1 MKKKIAILG
10 STGSIGKT
18 LFNILLKEKK
28 NSELTLLTAHRSHK
42 ILLKQAEALNV
53 KNLILTNKKDYEI
66 LKEKTKN
73 TNIRVFNNF
82 NKLDKIFKKKI
93 DYVMS
98 SISGINGLEPTIKII
113 KFTKKIAI
121 ANKES
126 IICGWNLI
134 QAQLKKNKTEFIPVD
149 SEHFSI
155 WYGLKNL
162 KKNNLEK
169 VILTASGGPFYKTS
183 MDNLKKIKLSDA
195 LRHPNWNMGKKI
207 STDSAT
213 MINKV
218 FEVIEARKVFDIEYQ
233 KIKILIHPKSYIHA
247 ILKFN
252 NGLTNIIVHDTTMKV
267 PIFNTLFLNDN
278 RKLITNKININI
290 LNNLNLKNVNPTQF
304 PMTKLLNLLPN
315 NHSLFE
321 TVIVA
326 ANDKLVELFLNKKI
340 HFTDIQKNLFKII
353 KKKEFQKFKKKLPI
367 NIKDI
372 TNLNDYV
379 RLKIDENN
387 I

>member
-28 NSELTLLTAHRSHK
+28 NFELVLLTADKSHE
-42 ILLKQAEALNV
+42 ILIKQAKALNV
-53 KNLILTNKKDYEI
+53 KNLIITNKKSFEI
-66 LKEKTKN
+66 LKKKTKN
-73 TNIRVFNNF
+73 TKISIFNDYT
-82 NKLDKIFKKKI
+82 KLDKIFKKKI
-93 DYVMS
+93 HYVMS
-98 SISGINGLEPTIKII
+98 SISGIQGLEPTIKII

-134 QAQLKKNKTEFIPVD
+134 QSQLKKYKTEFIPVD

-155 WYGLKNL
+155 WYGLKNF
-162 KKNNLEK
+162 KSTTLEE
-169 VILTASGGPFYKTS
+169 VILTASGGPFYKTPLS
-183 MDNLKKIKLSDA
+183 KFKNIKVSDA
-195 LRHPNWNMGKKI
+195 LNHPNWKMGKKI

-218 FEVIEARKVFDIEYQ
+218 YEVMEAKKVFNIDYK
-233 KIKILIHPKSYIHA
+233 KIKILIHPNSYIHA
-247 ILKFN
+247 ILKFK
-252 NGLTNIIVHDTTMKV
+252 NGLTNVIAHDTTMKI
-267 PIFNTLFLNDN
+267 PIFNTLFLNSD
-278 RKLITNKININI
+278 RKLETNKININI
-290 LNNLNLKNVNPTQF
+290 LNDMNLNNVNPKRF
-304 PMTKLLNLLPN
+304 PMIKLLNFLPN
-315 NHSLFE
+315 NNSLFE

-326 ANDKLVELFLNKKI
+326 TNDKLVELFLNNKI
-340 HFTDIQKNLFKII
+340 KFTDIQKYLFKII
-353 KKKEFQKFKKKLPI
+353 RRKEFQKFKKKLPV

-372 TNLNDYV
+372 TILNDYV

>member
-18 LFNILLKEKK
+18 LLNILNKEKK
-28 NSELTLLTAHRSHK
+28 NFEIILLAANKSNE
-42 ILLKQAEALNV
+42 ILLKQAKAFNV
-53 KNLILTNKKDYEI
+53 KNLILTNKRNYEL
-66 LKEKTKN
+66 LKKKTDR
-73 TNIRVFNNF
+73 TNIKVFNDFTQLN
-82 NKLDKIFKKKI
+82 KIFKKKI
-93 DYVMS
+93 DYIMS
-98 SISGINGLEPTIKII
+98 SISGIDGLYPTLKVI
-113 KFTKKIAI
+113 KFTNKIAI

-134 QAQLKKNKTEFIPVD
+134 ENELKKNKTDFIPVD

-155 WYGLKNL
+155 WYGLRNL
-162 KKNNLEK
+162 KKNELEK
-169 VILTASGGPFYKTS
+169 VFLTASGGPFYKTPL
-183 MDNLKKIKLSDA
+183 NNFKNIKVSDA
-195 LRHPNWNMGKKI
+195 LNHPNWKMGKKI

-218 FEVIEARKVFDIEYQ
+218 YEVIEAKKIFNITYQ
-233 KIKILIHPKSYIHA
+233 KIKILIHPKSYVHA

-267 PIFNTLFLNDN
+267 PIFNTLFLNTN
-278 RKLITNKININI
+278 RHLNTKKINTKI
-290 LNNLNLKNVNPTQF
+290 LNNLDLRNVNLIRY
-304 PMTKLLNLLPN
+304 PMVKLLNLLPN

-321 TVIVA
+321 TVIVS
-326 ANDKLVELFLNKKI
+326 ANDKLVELFLNNRIK
-340 HFTDIQKNLFKII
+340 FTDIQKSLFKFV
-353 KKKEFQKFKKKLPI
+353 KKKEFQKFKKILPKKI
-367 NIKDI
+367 EDI

-379 RLKIDENN
+379 RSKIEKNN

>member
-18 LFNILLKEKK
+18 LLNILLKDKK
-28 NSELTLLTAHRSHK
+28 NFEITLLSAHKSHK
-42 ILLKQAEALNV
+42 VLLKQAKKFNV
-53 KNLILTNKKDYEI
+53 KNLIITNKNSYEI
-66 LKEKTKN
+66 LKKEIKN
-73 TNIRVFNNF
+73 SNIKVFNDFSKLNIIL
-82 NKLDKIFKKKI
+82 NKKL

-98 SISGINGLEPTIKII
+98 SVTGVQGLEPTIKIV

-134 QAQLKKNKTEFIPVD
+134 FNELKKYKTEFIPVD

-155 WYGLKNL
+155 WYGLKNY
-162 KKNNLEK
+162 KNINLEK
-169 VILTASGGPFYKTS
+169 VFLTASGGPFYKTPL
-183 MDNLKKIKLSDA
+183 NKFGQIKVSDA
-195 LRHPNWNMGKKI
+195 LNHPNWKMGKKI

-218 FEVIEARKVFDIEYQ
+218 YEVMEARKIFDIEYK
-233 KIKILIHPKSYIHA
+233 KIEILIHPKSYIHA
-247 ILKFN
+247 ILKFK

-267 PIFNTLFLNDN
+267 PIFNTLFLNSNLQLKTN
-278 RKLITNKININI
+278 RINIKI
-290 LNNLNLKNVNPTQF
+290 LNNLNLNKANSIRF
-304 PMTKLLNLLPN
+304 PMIKLLKFLPD

-321 TVIVA
+321 TVIVS
-326 ANDKLVELFLNKKI
+326 ANDKLVELFLKNKIK
-340 HFTDIQKNLFKII
+340 FTDIQKNLFKII
-353 KKKEFQKFKKKLPI
+353 KKKEFQKFKKKLPV